1 MRVLILITTCILI
14 CTTILSAAPVLDSQA
29 QNRIDGI
36 VEQAIS
42 KHSTPSA
49 CVVIGA
55 RDGIL
60 FAKAYG
66 RFTYE
71 ADSPP
76 ATLDTLYDMAS
87 CTKAVATTTAAM
99 LLVQDGKLSLDD
111 PVSKYLPDWNRDD
124 KRNVTIRN
132 LITHT
137 SGLPSY
143 TSAEKAE
150 AVRRPW
156 ESHSDALIRY
166 IASLPLAYK
175 TNEGHIYACLNF
187 LTLARVNEAVA
198 GVSQER
204 LLRERLFGPLGMTNS
219 GYYLTHRKKLL
230 CAPTIGGKSF
240 RQGVVHDPLADYYRD
255 GYHCPGNAGLFSTA
269 NDLARFCQMIL
280 SDGVW
285 DGRRIFTPET
295 IDLFATNQLPA
306 GVRGSQGIG
315 WGITRRVPFGTPLN
329 EGAKRACFSHA
340 GYTGTYVHF
349 DRLAGTFVIV
359 LTNRVFPDDKTSD
372 YALRREIMRLVLA
385 SDPIYKQVVESE
397 SSRPQGP
404 GGRPAQTPTTPT
416 PTEEAEPR

>member
-1 MRVLILITTCILI
+1 MRVLVLITTCILI

-87 CTKAVATTTAAM
+87 CTKAVATTTTAM

-143 TSAEKAE
+143 CSRDKVE
-150 AVRRPW
+150 ASRKPGESRP
-156 ESHSDALIRY
+156 DALIRF
-166 IASLPLAYK
+166 IAELPLQYK
-175 TNEGHIYACLNF
+175 TGEGHVYACLNF
-187 LTLARVNEAVA
+187 LTLARVNEEAS
-198 GVSQER
+198 GMSQGT
-204 LLRERLFGPLGMTNS
+204 LLRRRLFVPLGMVNS
-219 GYYLTHRKKLL
+219 GYYMSEGKKLMA
-230 CAPTIGGKSF
+230 APTVGGEHF
-240 RQGVVHDPLADYYRD
+240 RQGRVHDPLADYYCT
-255 GYHCPGNAGLFSTA
+255 GYRCSGNAGLFSTA
-269 NDLARFCQMIL
+269 NDLAKFCRMML

-285 DGRRIFTPET
+285 NGKQIFKPET
-295 IDLFATNQLPA
+295 IDLFATNQLPE

-315 WGITRRVPFGTPLN
+315 WGISRRVPFGTSLN
-329 EGAKRACFSHA
+329 EGTKKACFSHA
-340 GYTGTYVHF
+340 GYTGTYIHF
-349 DRLAGTFVIV
+349 DRLAGTFVVV

-372 YALRREIMRLVLA
+372 YPMRREIFRVVLET
-385 SDPIYKQVVESE
+385 DPIYKDVLKPV
-397 SSRPQGP
+397 P
-404 GGRPAQTPTTPT
+404 
-416 PTEEAEPR
+416 